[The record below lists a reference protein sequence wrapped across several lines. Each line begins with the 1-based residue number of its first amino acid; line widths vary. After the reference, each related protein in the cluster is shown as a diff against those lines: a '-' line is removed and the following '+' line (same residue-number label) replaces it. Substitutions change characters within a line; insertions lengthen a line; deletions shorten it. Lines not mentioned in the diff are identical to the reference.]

1 MDLTVKLWNRNK
13 LDHNEKWRDKDIS
26 IPAGG
31 YIKMDYD
38 EANRFMGQMFTPKFD
53 KGGIQVPSSYKWL
66 EMDTDDKRR
75 AELNLRNESEEKSS
89 KVFVCMACSKEFSSK
104 KSLINHSK
112 EKHSDILLEEENDG
126 KD

>member
-1 MDLTVKLWNRNK
+1 
-13 LDHNEKWRDKDIS
+13 
-26 IPAGG
+26 
-31 YIKMDYD
+31 
-38 EANRFMGQMFTPKFD
+38 MFTPKFD

-89 KVFVCMACSKEFSSK
+89 KVFVCMACNKEFSSK

-112 EKHSDILLEEENDG
+112 EKHSDILLEEDDNG